1 MPARPGT
8 CYDVISGC
16 QSQQRRTA
24 DALIRPVIKSAR
36 LRFAPAVTLMTA
48 RCQPVT
54 DRGTASI
61 STRQT
66 ARANCIGNES
76 VPIQLAQ
83 CWFPGLAIYNGRFQ
97 IKYTEAMLSSEMASS
112 GNQHCANCFG
122 TLSWPIHVL
131 EREVEGQLVQKL
143 ERNKRTHGWTN
154 TTDRIT
160 FLAYALCI
168 TYLQVDVFPVKGS
181 GRLGSRVVSVLDS
194 GAEGPGF
201 KSQSRR
207 SRITV
212 LGKLFTPIVPLFTK
226 QRNW

>member
-66 ARANCIGNES
+66 ARANSIGNES

-97 IKYTEAMLSSEMASS
+97 IKCTEAMLSSEMASL

-122 TLSWPIHVL
+122 TLSFPIHVL

-160 FLAYALCI
+160 FLAYALCNNI
-168 TYLQVDVFPVKGS
+168 KSHTS
-181 GRLGSRVVSVLDS
+181 RLT
-194 GAEGPGF
+194 F
-201 KSQSRR
+201 SQSRVQGGSVAEWLACWTQAQKGLGSNR
-207 SRITV
+207 SRDAV
-212 LGKLFTPIVPLFTK
+212 G
-226 QRNW
+226 

>member
-1 MPARPGT
+1 
-8 CYDVISGC
+8 
-16 QSQQRRTA
+16 
-24 DALIRPVIKSAR
+24 
-36 LRFAPAVTLMTA
+36 
-48 RCQPVT
+48 
-54 DRGTASI
+54 
-61 STRQT
+61 
-66 ARANCIGNES
+66 
-76 VPIQLAQ
+76 
-83 CWFPGLAIYNGRFQ
+83 
-97 IKYTEAMLSSEMASS
+97 MLSSEMASS

-122 TLSWPIHVL
+122 TLSFPIHVL

-160 FLAYALCI
+160 FLAYAPCNNIKSHTSRL
-168 TYLQVDVFPVKGS
+168 TFSQSRVQGW
-181 GRLGSRVVSVLDS
+181 LGSRVVSVLDS

-207 SRITV
+207 CRITV